1 MADLTPYTIEQI
13 LDLFKSAYYEQT
25 GNPLLIGSDEFAFST
40 VASYVLRV
48 FEQAIQHGS
57 KAVSINTATGQALD
71 NIAASFGIERPDAT
85 PARMAIAL
93 ENETQNPIV
102 CDIGQI
108 VAYTN
113 QGVTFSNTA
122 PITLPQTGETVYLF
136 LYCSDSGSQYNGMTP
151 SSMDIP
157 EGSLLVANSIS
168 TGGMDSLRDYTPE
181 NDEAFR
187 AYVLEAVK
195 ALSVGTAP
203 YYEYEAKKGYD
214 GILADVYCLRDGDTG
229 FEPGKVKIKTLFLP
243 AITSVL
249 YKTTTNESIRDYLS
263 SDSVKCVTDYVE
275 VAEGEAE
282 YLNVIGI
289 VIYYEKRFQA
299 TTSDG
304 ITLAQDHFERVFESY
319 RTDLITHFNKPYIEA
334 ELEAMLCK
342 PDENGVYATTFKSNA
357 SYYKSG
363 VGRKFIIS
371 AQWNNATVYW
381 I

>member
-1 MADLTPYTIEQI
+1 MANLIPYTTEQI
-13 LDLFKSAYYEQT
+13 LDLFKAAYYEQT
-25 GNPLLIGSDEFAFST
+25 GETLRIGSEEFAFST

-48 FEQAIQHGS
+48 FEQAMKRGAD
-57 KAVSINTATGQALD
+57 AVSINTATGEALD

-136 LYCSDSGSQYNGMTP
+136 LYCAEAGSQYNGITP
-151 SSMDIP
+151 SEMDIP
-157 EGSLLVANSIS
+157 EGSLLVANSMS
-168 TGGMDSLRDYTPE
+168 GGGTDSLREYTQA
-181 NDEAFR
+181 NDEVVR
-187 AYVLEAVK
+187 KDLLEGIK
-195 ALSVGTAP
+195 ALAVGTAP

-229 FEPGKVKIKTLFLP
+229 FEAGKVKIKTLFLP
-243 AITSVL
+243 SITSTV
-249 YKTTTNESIRDYLS
+249 YKNTTNETIRAYLS

-275 VAEGEAE
+275 VAEGEAD
-282 YLNVIGI
+282 YLNIIGI
-289 VIYYEKRFQA
+289 VIYYETRFQA

-319 RTDLITHFNKPYIEA
+319 RTDLITHFNKPYIES

-342 PDENGVYATTFKSNA
+342 SDENGVYATTFKSNA
-357 SYYKSG
+357 SYYKPG
-363 VGRKFIIS
+363 VGKKFIIS
-371 AQWNNATVYW
+371 AQWQNASVYW

>member
-1 MADLTPYTIEQI
+1 MANLIPYTTEQI
-13 LDLFKSAYYEQT
+13 LDLFKAAYYEQT
-25 GNPLLIGSDEFAFST
+25 GETLRIGSDEFAFST

-48 FEQAIQHGS
+48 FEQAMKRGAD
-57 KAVSINTATGQALD
+57 AVSINTATGEALD

-85 PARMAIAL
+85 PARMALAL

-136 LYCSDSGSQYNGMTP
+136 LYCAEAGSQYNGITP
-151 SSMDIP
+151 SEMDIP
-157 EGSLLVANSIS
+157 DGSLLVANSMS
-168 TGGMDSLRDYTPE
+168 GGGTDSLQEHTQS

-187 AYVLEAVK
+187 TYLLEGIK
-195 ALSVGTAP
+195 ALAVGTAP

-243 AITSVL
+243 SITSTV
-249 YKTTTNESIRDYLS
+249 YKNTTNGTILEYLS
-263 SDSVKCVTDYVE
+263 SDVVKCVTDYVE

-282 YLNVIGI
+282 YLNIIGI
-289 VIYYEKRFQA
+289 VIYYETRFQA
-299 TTSDG
+299 SNGDG
-304 ITLAQDHFERVFESY
+304 ITLAQDHFERVFSEY
-319 RTDLITHFNKPYIEA
+319 REKLLTHFNTPYIEA

-357 SYYKSG
+357 SYYKPG
-363 VGRKFIIS
+363 VGKKFIIS
-371 AQWNNATVYW
+371 AQWQNASVYW

>member
-1 MADLTPYTIEQI
+1 MAELIPYTTEQI
-13 LDLFKSAYYEQT
+13 LDLFKAAYYEQT
-25 GNPLLIGSDEFAFST
+25 GETLRIGSEEFAFST

-48 FEQAIQHGS
+48 FEQAMKRG
-57 KAVSINTATGQALD
+57 ADGVSINTATGAALD
-71 NIAASFGIERPDAT
+71 NIAASFGITRPDAT

-93 ENETQNPIV
+93 ENETQNPII

-108 VAYTN
+108 VANTN
-113 QGVTFSNTA
+113 RGITFSNIA

-136 LYCSDSGSQYNGMTP
+136 LYCSDAGSQYNGIAA

-157 EGSLLVANSIS
+157 DGVLLVANSIS
-168 TGGMDSLRDYTPE
+168 TGGTDSLQEYTPE

-187 AYVLEAVK
+187 AYVLEGVK

-243 AITSVL
+243 AITSAV
-249 YKTTTNESIRDYLS
+249 YKNTTNETIRAYLS

-275 VAEGEAE
+275 VAEGEAD
-282 YLNVIGI
+282 YLNIFGI

-299 TTSDG
+299 MTSDG

-319 RTDLITHFNKPYIEA
+319 RTDLITHFNKSYIEA

-342 PDENGVYATTFKSNA
+342 SDENGVYATTFKSNA
-357 SYYKSG
+357 SYYKPG

-371 AQWNNATVYW
+371 AQWRNATVNW

>member
-1 MADLTPYTIEQI
+1 MTDLIPYTTERI
-13 LDLFKSAYYEQT
+13 LDLFKAAYYEQT
-25 GNPLLIGSDEFAFST
+25 GETLRIGSEEFAFST

-48 FEQAIQHGS
+48 FEQAMKRG
-57 KAVSINTATGQALD
+57 ADGVSIKTATGAALD
-71 NIAASFGIERPDAT
+71 NIAASFGITRPDAT

-93 ENETQNPIV
+93 ENETKNPIV

-108 VAYTN
+108 VANTN
-113 QGVTFSNTA
+113 RGITFSNIA

-136 LYCSDSGSQYNGMTP
+136 LYCSDAGSQYNGIAA

-157 EGSLLVANSIS
+157 DGVLLVANSIS
-168 TGGMDSLRDYTPE
+168 TGGTDSLQDYTPE

-187 AYVLEAVK
+187 AYVLEGVK

-243 AITSVL
+243 AITSAV
-249 YKTTTNESIRDYLS
+249 YKNTTNETIRAYLS

-275 VAEGEAE
+275 VAEGEAD
-282 YLNVIGI
+282 YLNIFGI

-299 TTSDG
+299 MTSDG

-319 RTDLITHFNKPYIEA
+319 CTDLITHFNRPYIEA

-357 SYYKSG
+357 SYYKPG
-363 VGRKFIIS
+363 VGQKFIIS
-371 AQWNNATVYW
+371 AQWHNATVNW

>member
-1 MADLTPYTIEQI
+1 MAELIPYTTEQI
-13 LDLFKSAYYEQT
+13 LDLFKAAYYEQT
-25 GNPLLIGSDEFAFST
+25 SETLRIGSEEFAFSS

-48 FEQAIQHGS
+48 FEQAMQRG
-57 KAVSINTATGQALD
+57 ADGVSINTATGAALD
-71 NIAASFGIERPDAT
+71 NIAASFGITRPDAT
-85 PARMAIAL
+85 PARIAIAL

-108 VAYTN
+108 VANTN
-113 QGVTFSNTA
+113 RGVTFSNIA

-136 LYCSDSGSQYNGMTP
+136 LYCSDAGSQYNGIAA

-157 EGSLLVANSIS
+157 DGVLLVANSIS
-168 TGGMDSLRDYTPE
+168 TGGTDSLQDYTPE

-187 AYVLEAVK
+187 AYVLEGVK

-243 AITSVL
+243 AITSAV
-249 YKTTTNESIRDYLS
+249 YKNTTNETIRAYLS
-263 SDSVKCVTDYVE
+263 SDSVKGVTDYVE
-275 VAEGEAE
+275 VAEGEAD
-282 YLNVIGI
+282 YLNIFGI

-299 TTSDG
+299 MTSDG

-357 SYYKSG
+357 SYYKPG

-371 AQWNNATVYW
+371 AQWHNATVNW

>member
-1 MADLTPYTIEQI
+1 MIEFTTEQL
-13 LDLFKSAYYEQT
+13 LDLFKSEYYSET

-40 VASYVLRV
+40 VAAYVLRV
-48 FEQAIQHGS
+48 FEQAMQRG
-57 KAVSINTATGQALD
+57 ADGVSIKTATGAALD
-71 NIAASFGIERPDAT
+71 NIAASFGITRPDAT

-93 ENETQNPIV
+93 ENETQNPII

-108 VAYTN
+108 VANTN
-113 QGVTFSNTA
+113 RGITFSNIA

-136 LYCSDSGSQYNGMTP
+136 LYCSEAGSQYNGMAA

-157 EGSLLVANSIS
+157 DGVLLVANSIS
-168 TGGMDSLRDYTPE
+168 TGGTDSLRDYTPE

-187 AYVLEAVK
+187 AYVLEGVK

-243 AITSVL
+243 AITSAV
-249 YKTTTNESIRDYLS
+249 YKNTTNETIRAYLS

-275 VAEGEAE
+275 VAEGEAD
-282 YLNVIGI
+282 YLNIFGI

-299 TTSDG
+299 MTSDG

-357 SYYKSG
+357 SYYKPG

-371 AQWNNATVYW
+371 AQWNNATVNW

>member
-1 MADLTPYTIEQI
+1 MADLIPYTTEQI

-25 GNPLLIGSDEFAFST
+25 GETLRIGSDEFAFST

-48 FEQAIQHGS
+48 FEQAIQHGAE
-57 KAVSINTATGQALD
+57 AVSINTATGQALD
-71 NIAASFGIERPDAT
+71 NIAASFGITRPDAT
-85 PARMAIAL
+85 PSRMAIAL

-113 QGVTFSNTA
+113 QGVTFSNTV
-122 PITLPQTGETVYLF
+122 PITLPQTGDTVYVF
-136 LYCSDSGSQYNGMTP
+136 LYCDEAGSKYNGIAASDLDFP
-151 SSMDIP
+151 S
-157 EGSLLVANSIS
+157 GALLIASAIS
-168 TGGMDSLRDYTPE
+168 KGGTDSLRDYTPE

-229 FEPGKVKIKTLFLP
+229 FEPGKVNIKTLFLP
-243 AITSVL
+243 AIQSAV
-249 YKTTTNESIRDYLS
+249 YKNTTNETIREYLS

-275 VAEGEAE
+275 IAEGEAE

-299 TTSDG
+299 LTSDS
-304 ITLAQDHFERVFESY
+304 ITLAQAHFERVFAEY
-319 RTDLITHFNKPYIEA
+319 REKLLTHFNKPYIEA

-342 PDENGVYATTFKSNA
+342 PDENGVYATTFKSTA
-357 SYYKSG
+357 SYYKPG

>member
-1 MADLTPYTIEQI
+1 MADLIPYTTEQI

-25 GNPLLIGSDEFAFST
+25 GNPLLIGSDEFAFSS
-40 VASYVLRV
+40 VAAYVLRV
-48 FEQAIQHGS
+48 FEQAMKRGAD
-57 KAVSINTATGQALD
+57 AVSINTATGQALD
-71 NIAASFGIERPDAT
+71 NIAASFGITRPDAT
-85 PARMAIAL
+85 PARKAIAL

-136 LYCSDSGSQYNGMTP
+136 LYCSDAGSQYNGIAA

-157 EGSLLVANSIS
+157 DGVLLVASSIP
-168 TGGMDSLRDYTPE
+168 TGGTDSLQDYTPE

-187 AYVLEAVK
+187 KYLLEGIK
-195 ALSVGTAP
+195 ALAVGTAP

-243 AITSVL
+243 AITSAV
-249 YKTTTNESIRDYLS
+249 YKNTTNETIREYLS
-263 SDSVKCVTDYVE
+263 SDSVKCVTDYVS
-275 VAEGEAE
+275 VTEAE
-282 YLNVIGI
+282 SEYRQLLGI
-289 VIYYEKRFQA
+289 VLYYESRFQ
-299 TTSDG
+299 SLNGDG
-304 ITLAQDHFERVFESY
+304 ITLAQDHFERIFESY
-319 RTDLITHFNKPYIEA
+319 YTDLITHLGKPFVEA
-334 ELEAMLCK
+334 EFEAMLCS
-342 PDENGVYATTFKSNA
+342 PDENGIYATTFQCSTG
-357 SYYKSG
+357 Y
-363 VGRKFIIS
+363 RKPANGKKLIIS
-371 AQWNNATVYW
+371 ATWASATVNW

>member
-1 MADLTPYTIEQI
+1 MADLIPYTTEQI
-13 LDLFKSAYYEQT
+13 LDLFKAAYYEQT
-25 GNPLLIGSDEFAFST
+25 GETLRIGSDEFAFST

-48 FEQAIQHGS
+48 FEQAMKRGAD
-57 KAVSINTATGQALD
+57 AVSINTATGEALD

-122 PITLPQTGETVYLF
+122 PITLPQTGETMYLF
-136 LYCSDSGSQYNGMTP
+136 LYCAEAGSQYNGITP
-151 SSMDIP
+151 SEMDIP
-157 EGSLLVANSIS
+157 DGSLLVANSMS
-168 TGGMDSLRDYTPE
+168 GGGTDSLQEHTQE

-187 AYVLEAVK
+187 KYLLEGIK
-195 ALSVGTAP
+195 ALAVGTAP

-243 AITSVL
+243 SITSTV
-249 YKTTTNESIRDYLS
+249 YKNTTNETIREYLS

-282 YLNVIGI
+282 YLNIIGI

-299 TTSDG
+299 MTSDG

-357 SYYKSG
+357 SYYKPG
-363 VGRKFIIS
+363 VGKKFIIS
-371 AQWNNATVYW
+371 AQWNNATVNW

>member
-1 MADLTPYTIEQI
+1 MADLIPYTTEQI

-40 VASYVLRV
+40 VAAYVLRV
-48 FEQAIQHGS
+48 FEQAMQRG
-57 KAVSINTATGQALD
+57 ADGVSINTATGAALD
-71 NIAASFGIERPDAT
+71 NIAASFGITRPDAT

-93 ENETQNPIV
+93 ENETQNPII

-108 VAYTN
+108 VANTN
-113 QGVTFSNTA
+113 RGITFSNIA

-136 LYCSDSGSQYNGMTP
+136 LYCSDAGSQYNGIAA

-157 EGSLLVANSIS
+157 DGVLLIESSIS
-168 TGGMDSLRDYTPE
+168 RGGTDSLQEYTPE

-187 AYVLEAVK
+187 AYVLEGVK

-243 AITSVL
+243 AITSAV
-249 YKTTTNESIRDYLS
+249 YKNTTNETIRDYLS

-275 VAEGEAE
+275 VAEGEAD
-282 YLNVIGI
+282 YLNIFGI
-289 VIYYEKRFQA
+289 VIYYETRFQGLN
-299 TTSDG
+299 SDG
-304 ITLAQDHFERVFESY
+304 ISLAQAHFERVFAEY
-319 RTDLITHFNKPYIEA
+319 REKLLTHFNKPYIEA

-342 PDENGVYATTFKSNA
+342 PDENGVYATTFKSDA
-357 SYYKSG
+357 SYHKPG
-363 VGRKFIIS
+363 VGKKFIIS
-371 AQWNNATVYW
+371 AQWHNATVNW

>member
-1 MADLTPYTIEQI
+1 MIEFTTEQL
-13 LDLFKSAYYEQT
+13 LDLFKSEYYSET

-40 VASYVLRV
+40 VAAYVLRV
-48 FEQAIQHGS
+48 FEQAMQRG
-57 KAVSINTATGQALD
+57 ADGVSIKTATGAALD
-71 NIAASFGIERPDAT
+71 NIAASFGITRPDAT

-93 ENETQNPIV
+93 ENETQNPII
-102 CDIGQI
+102 CDVGQI
-108 VAYTN
+108 VANTN
-113 QGVTFSNTA
+113 RGITFSNIA

-136 LYCSDSGSQYNGMTP
+136 LYCSDTGSQYNGMAA

-157 EGSLLVANSIS
+157 DGALLVANSIS
-168 TGGMDSLRDYTPE
+168 TGGTDSLQEYTPE

-187 AYVLEAVK
+187 AYLLEGVK

-243 AITSVL
+243 AITSAV
-249 YKTTTNESIRDYLS
+249 YKNTTNETIRAYLS

-275 VAEGEAE
+275 VAEGEAD
-282 YLNVIGI
+282 YLNIFGI

-299 TTSDG
+299 MTSDG

-357 SYYKSG
+357 SYYKPG

-371 AQWNNATVYW
+371 AQWRNATVNW

>member
-1 MADLTPYTIEQI
+1 MIEFTTEQL
-13 LDLFKSAYYEQT
+13 LDLFKSEYYSET

-40 VASYVLRV
+40 VAAYVLRV
-48 FEQAIQHGS
+48 FEQAMQRG
-57 KAVSINTATGQALD
+57 ADGVSIKTATGEALD
-71 NIAASFGIERPDAT
+71 KIAASFGITRPDAT

-93 ENETQNPIV
+93 ENETQNPII

-108 VAYTN
+108 VANTN
-113 QGVTFSNTA
+113 RGITFSNIA

-136 LYCSDSGSQYNGMTP
+136 LYCSDAGSQYNGMAA

-157 EGSLLVANSIS
+157 DGVLLVANSIS
-168 TGGMDSLRDYTPE
+168 TGGTDSLQEYTPE

-187 AYVLEAVK
+187 AYVLEGVK

-243 AITSVL
+243 AIASAV
-249 YKTTTNESIRDYLS
+249 YKNTTNETIRDYLS

-275 VAEGEAE
+275 VAEGEAD
-282 YLNVIGI
+282 YLNIFGI

-299 TTSDG
+299 MTSDG

-319 RTDLITHFNKPYIEA
+319 HTDLITHFNKPYIEA

-357 SYYKSG
+357 SYYKPG

>member
-1 MADLTPYTIEQI
+1 MADLIPYTTEQI
-13 LDLFKSAYYEQT
+13 LDLFKSEYYEQT
-25 GNPLLIGSDEFAFST
+25 GNPLLIGSNEFAFST

-48 FEQAIQHGS
+48 FEQAMKRGAE
-57 KAVSINTATGQALD
+57 AVSINTATGQALD

-113 QGVTFSNTA
+113 QGVTFSNIA
-122 PITLPQTGETVYLF
+122 PITLPQTGDTVYLF
-136 LYCSDSGSQYNGMTP
+136 LYCAEAGSQYNGIAASDFDLP
-151 SSMDIP
+151 SGAALIASAV
-157 EGSLLVANSIS
+157 SK
-168 TGGMDSLRDYTPE
+168 GGTDSLQEYTPE
-181 NDEAFR
+181 NDAAFR
-187 AYVLEAVK
+187 SYVLEGVK

-229 FEPGKVKIKTLFLP
+229 FEPGKVKIKTLFIP
-243 AITSVL
+243 SIQSAV
-249 YKTTTNESIRDYLS
+249 YKNTTNETIREYLS

-282 YLNVIGI
+282 YLNIIGI
-289 VIYYEKRFQA
+289 VIYYETRFQA
-299 TTSDG
+299 LNGDG
-304 ITLAQDHFERVFESY
+304 ITLAQAHFERVFAEY
-319 RTDLITHFNKPYIEA
+319 REKLLTHFNMPYIEA

-357 SYYKSG
+357 SYYKPG

-371 AQWNNATVYW
+371 AQWNNATVNW

>member
-1 MADLTPYTIEQI
+1 MATLIPYTTEQI

-25 GNPLLIGSDEFAFST
+25 GETLRIGSEEFAFST

-48 FEQAIQHGS
+48 FEQAMKRGAD
-57 KAVSINTATGQALD
+57 AVSINTATGQALD

-108 VAYTN
+108 VAYTS

-136 LYCSDSGSQYNGMTP
+136 LYCAEAGSQYNGITP
-151 SSMDIP
+151 SEMDIP
-157 EGSLLVANSIS
+157 EGSLLVANSMS
-168 TGGMDSLRDYTPE
+168 GGGTDSLQEHTQA

-187 AYVLEAVK
+187 TYLLEGIK
-195 ALSVGTAP
+195 ALAVGTAP

-243 AITSVL
+243 SITSTV
-249 YKTTTNESIRDYLS
+249 YKNTTNETICEYLS
-263 SDSVKCVTDYVE
+263 SDAVKCVTDYVE

-282 YLNVIGI
+282 YLNIIGI

-319 RTDLITHFNKPYIEA
+319 RTDLLTHFNKPYIEA
-334 ELEAMLCK
+334 ELEAMLCN

-357 SYYKSG
+357 SYYKPG
-363 VGRKFIIS
+363 VGKKFIIS
-371 AQWNNATVYW
+371 AQWNNATVNW

>member
-1 MADLTPYTIEQI
+1 MIEFTTEQL
-13 LDLFKSAYYEQT
+13 LDLFKSEYYSET

-40 VASYVLRV
+40 VAAYVLRV
-48 FEQAIQHGS
+48 FEQAMQRG
-57 KAVSINTATGQALD
+57 ADGVSINTATGAALD
-71 NIAASFGIERPDAT
+71 NIAASFGITRPDAT

-93 ENETQNPIV
+93 ENETQNPII

-108 VAYTN
+108 VANTN
-113 QGVTFSNTA
+113 RGITFSNIA

-136 LYCSDSGSQYNGMTP
+136 LYCSDAGSQYNGIAA

-157 EGSLLVANSIS
+157 DGVLLIANSIS
-168 TGGMDSLRDYTPE
+168 TGGTDSLQEYTPE

-187 AYVLEAVK
+187 AYVLEGVK

-243 AITSVL
+243 AITSAV
-249 YKTTTNESIRDYLS
+249 YKNTTNETIRDYLS

-275 VAEGEAE
+275 VAEGEAD
-282 YLNVIGI
+282 YLNIFGI

-299 TTSDG
+299 MTSDG

-342 PDENGVYATTFKSNA
+342 SDENGVYATTFKSNA
-357 SYYKSG
+357 SYYKPG

-371 AQWNNATVYW
+371 AQWRNATVNW